1 MKYKKEQRKWLII
14 GVVVLALILIPFGLF
29 GEVIE
34 SWTQQF
40 LSAAKERPFL
50 VAMVLGGLLAS
61 DILLPVPSS
70 IVSTACGLLL
80 GFGIGTAVS
89 VGGMMVSCAVGYA
102 LADTMGKAVVGRFV
116 GPSELARL
124 QHLNARFGSWIV
136 IICRPVP
143 VLAEA
148 SVLFLG
154 MGGMPRIRF
163 FTLCALSNLGIS
175 VVYAAMGA
183 WSASVH
189 SFFIAVG
196 ASILVPWAF
205 MMLMRGTKGQE
216 ADHDDH

>member
-1 MKYKKEQRKWLII
+1 MKYKQEQRKWLVI
-14 GVVVLALILIPFGLF
+14 GVVVLALILVPFGLF
-29 GEVIE
+29 GEAIE
-34 SWTQQF
+34 LWTQQF
-40 LSAAKERPFL
+40 LSDAKEQPFL

-102 LADTMGKAVVGRFV
+102 LGKTMGKAVVGRFV

-124 QHLNARFGSWIV
+124 QHLNGRFGSWIV

-154 MGGMPRIRF
+154 MGGMAGIRF

-175 VVYAAMGA
+175 AVYAAMGA
-183 WSASVH
+183 WSASVN

-196 ASILVPWAF
+196 ASVLVPWVF
-205 MMLMRGTKGQE
+205 MMLVRGTKGQGGN
-216 ADHDDH
+216 HDDN